1 VIECQLQESNSQKR
15 SSEMAKTISC
25 RDVGVDCDFQATG
38 ETVDDVLRQCADH
51 AKSAH
56 GIEEI
61 PPELAAKVQ
70 SAIRE
75 S

>member
-1 VIECQLQESNSQKR
+1 
-15 SSEMAKTISC
+15 MAKTMSC

-38 ETVDDVLRQCADH
+38 ETVAEVMRQCADH

-56 GIEEI
+56 GIDEI

-75 S
+75 V

>member
-1 VIECQLQESNSQKR
+1 
-15 SSEMAKTISC
+15 MAKTMSC
-25 RDVGVDCDFQATG
+25 RDVGVDCDFQAIG
-38 ETVDDVLRQCADH
+38 ETVDEVMRQCADH

-56 GIEEI
+56 GIDEI

-75 S
+75 V

>member
-1 VIECQLQESNSQKR
+1 
-15 SSEMAKTISC
+15 MAKSISC

-38 ETVDDVLRQCADH
+38 ETMEDVMQQCANH

-56 GIEEI
+56 GLDEI
-61 PPELAAKVQ
+61 PPELAEKVQ

-75 S
+75 V

>member
-1 VIECQLQESNSQKR
+1 
-15 SSEMAKTISC
+15 MAKSICC

-38 ETVDDVLRQCADH
+38 ETVEEVMTQCAAH

-56 GIEEI
+56 GIDEI

-70 SAIRE
+70 GAVRDV
-75 S
+75 

>member
-1 VIECQLQESNSQKR
+1 
-15 SSEMAKTISC
+15 MAKTMRC

-38 ETVDDVLRQCADH
+38 ETVAEVMQQCADH

-56 GIEEI
+56 GIDEI

-75 S
+75 V

>member
-1 VIECQLQESNSQKR
+1 
-15 SSEMAKTISC
+15 MAKTISC
-25 RDVGVDCDFQATG
+25 RDVGVDCDFQAKG
-38 ETVDDVLRQCADH
+38 ETVDEVMQQCAAH

-56 GIEEI
+56 GFDEI

-75 S
+75 A